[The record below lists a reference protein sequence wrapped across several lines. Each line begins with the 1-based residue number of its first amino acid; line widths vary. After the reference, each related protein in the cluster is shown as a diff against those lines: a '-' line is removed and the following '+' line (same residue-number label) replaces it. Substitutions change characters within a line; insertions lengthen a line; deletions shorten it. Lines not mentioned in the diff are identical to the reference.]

1 MAPSQG
7 TATTRR
13 IAQNHPAS
21 APAVERSEPV
31 SPAAFGAC
39 LRAQREARTQTLQ
52 QIAEITK
59 IAARHLQSLE
69 RGDIRHWPG
78 GVYRRAMVRAYA
90 GAIGLDAAETVRTF
104 LEVFPEEPDTSAV
117 AAEAAAQP
125 DRHGAPII
133 RRAAPIVGIVGAG
146 AAALML
152 IGWYAVSYIRAAVNA
167 DRVST
172 PLPAPPETLAIFK
185 TTPVP
190 KPDRVSDITGPLAGT
205 SGTAREDSS
214 DAVGKD
220 VSSVTAPVEGELRV
234 QSDPDGAQVTVNGI
248 GWGRTPVTIKYLPMG
263 EKRERL
269 TKDGYQSA
277 ERRIDITAERPIRPL
292 RVTLQPR

>member
-7 TATTRR
+7 KSTTPR
-13 IAQNHPAS
+13 IAQNAAT
-21 APAVERSEPV
+21 APAVERPGPV
-31 SPAAFGAC
+31 GPAAFGAS
-39 LRAQREARTQTLQ
+39 LRAQREARKQTLQ

-59 IAARHLQSLE
+59 IATRHLQSLE

-90 GAIGLDAAETVRTF
+90 EAIGLDAPETVRRF
-104 LEVFPEEPDTSAV
+104 LEVFSEEPDASAV

-125 DRHGAPII
+125 DRHGASII
-133 RRAAPIVGIVGAG
+133 RRAAPIVGIVGAA

-152 IGWYAVSYIRAAVNA
+152 IGWYAVSYIRGAANA

-172 PLPAPPETLAIFK
+172 PPSAPPETLATIE
-185 TTPVP
+185 TTPTP
-190 KPDRVSDITGPLAGT
+190 LPDPVSDNAGPLAGT

-214 DAVGKD
+214 DAVGED
-220 VSSVTAPVEGELRV
+220 VTSVTAPVEGELRV

-263 EKRERL
+263 EKRVRL